1 LFKCKSYHLYKNK
14 NEKLVEID
22 VDIMAM
28 TTQEDEDVETHVLAT
43 GMENARILSNILQAI
58 HFKDH
63 AMIFASSHGLK
74 VIVEEAKCMQ
84 GNAFLQASLFQP
96 FQLSQDQVTFRVNL
110 SVFLDCL
117 NMFGKP
123 EASGAPVG
131 LRMFYH
137 GYGHPLELMLEESGV
152 VTDCRLKTMEPSDI
166 LDFDFNSTNVC
177 SKIIMKAECLKV
189 AFSELD
195 MTSDLLEILIS
206 PEDPYFRLS
215 TFGIAGSSTQD
226 FPQDSDMI
234 EAFYCQNLA
243 SHRYRM
249 ALIKPCIRALSVA
262 DKVSVRVDFRGFL
275 SLQFLIKNEDGQISF
290 VEFYCCPD
298 EQTNPHA

>member
-1 LFKCKSYHLYKNK
+1 MSSTQDS
-14 NEKLVEID
+14 EI
-22 VDIMAM
+22 
-28 TTQEDEDVETHVLAT
+28 EDDAENYVLAA
-43 GMENARILSNILQAI
+43 GMENARILSNILQAV

-63 AMIFASSHGLK
+63 AIIFATSHGLK
-74 VIVEEAKCMQ
+74 VIVEEAKSMQ
-84 GNAFLQASLFQP
+84 GNAFIQASLFQP
-96 FQLSQDQVTFRVNL
+96 YELNEEQATFRVNL

-117 NMFGKP
+117 NMFGKS
-123 EASGAPVG
+123 EAAAAPVG
-131 LRMFYH
+131 LRMFYK

-152 VTDCRLKTMEPSDI
+152 VTDCRLKTMESSE
-166 LDFDFNSTNVC
+166 LLNFDFNSTNIC
-177 SKIIMKAECLKV
+177 SKIIMNAECLKV

-215 TFGIAGSSTQD
+215 TFGISGSSTQD

-234 EAFYCQNLA
+234 EAFLCHKHA
-243 SHRYRM
+243 SHRYRIS
-249 ALIKPCIRALSVA
+249 LIKPCIRALSVA
-262 DKVSVRVDFRGFL
+262 DKVSVRIDYRGFL

-298 EQTNPHA
+298 EETKSDTER

>member
-1 LFKCKSYHLYKNK
+1 
-14 NEKLVEID
+14 
-22 VDIMAM
+22 MALM
-28 TTQEDEDVETHVLAT
+28 EEEGDADNYVLAC
-43 GMENARILSNILQAI
+43 GMENARILSNILQAV

-63 AMIFASSHGLK
+63 AIIFATSHGLK
-74 VIVEEAKCMQ
+74 VIVEEAKSMQ
-84 GNAFLQASLFQP
+84 GNAFIQSSLFQP
-96 FQLSQDQVTFRVNL
+96 YELNEEQVTFRVNL

-123 EASGAPVG
+123 ETSAAPVG
-131 LRMFYH
+131 LRMFYR

-152 VTDCRLKTMEPSDI
+152 VTDCRLKTMESAE
-166 LDFDFNSTNVC
+166 LLNFDFNSTNIC
-177 SKIIMKAECLKV
+177 SKIIMNAECLKV

-206 PEDPYFRLS
+206 PENPYFRLS

-234 EAFYCQNLA
+234 EGFLCQKHA
-243 SHRYRM
+243 SHRYRI

-262 DKVSVRVDFRGFL
+262 DKVSVRIDIRGFL
-275 SLQFLIKNEDGQISF
+275 SLQFLVKNEDGQISF

-298 EQTNPHA
+298 EETESET